1 MAMTPL
7 RHADLPDEVIP
18 PGDNDSLVHS
28 TSASVP
34 YDLKAG
40 GRWPRLLKMG
50 DLTGEP
56 VAYLD
61 RAFVEVPDSVTLSDI
76 LTFLTETDKKS

>member
-1 MAMTPL
+1 
-7 RHADLPDEVIP
+7 
-18 PGDNDSLVHS
+18 
-28 TSASVP
+28 
-34 YDLKAG
+34 
-40 GRWPRLLKMG
+40 MG

-76 LTFLTETDKKS
+76 LTFLTETDKKVLKDSKRSSETSLLLSATISYANGGTTTYIRCPEQLRT